1 MRYHLR
7 TAVESKHRRRT
18 RGKRDQLLTLLNGWD
33 PAGVLQSGGRRD
45 AYDILIDD
53 LLGLLERDASKEEIA
68 AFLEA
73 RTSDQFGV
81 RPEGATQFATK
92 TVSWFRI
99 EDDSADA

>member
-1 MRYHLR
+1 VRYHLR

-33 PAGVLQSGGRRD
+33 PAGLVHSGGPRD
-45 AYDILIDD
+45 VYDILIDD

-81 RPEGATQFATK
+81 RPEGSTQFATK
-92 TVSWFRI
+92 TISWFRI
-99 EDDSADA
+99 EDEADA